1 MRTTASKRLA
11 SIENPSPEEQQR
23 AYQEELRRTSAER
36 RGALA
41 SGDRPSYYHREIAR
55 LYRLLVPENAS
66 VLVLGSGNGG
76 LLRALR
82 PAVGVGVDIDPEAV
96 AAARAAHPDL
106 RFETVEAYED
116 LGELALALAPGA
128 EHRAVSGSAVT
139 AAGST
144 VAPRSLEA
152 AAPTES
158 SRGQEAPRGPVFDF
172 VLLPDLLVDCWDVQ
186 AVFAELRRFC
196 HPGTRVIANSY
207 SRLWQV
213 PLSVARKLKLAR
225 PRLGRSWLDP
235 HDVRNLLALEGFE
248 CFRTMNE
255 VLCPLP
261 IPLVDRIMNR
271 GLAKLWPLRWFCL
284 TNFFIA
290 RPAPAPSPRPLTVS
304 VVVPARNEAGN
315 IRRICEEI
323 PDLGAGTEIIFVEGS
338 STDDTWETLERTIP
352 EFAHRD
358 IKLLKQPG
366 KGKGDAV
373 RHAYARANGDIL
385 MILDADLT
393 VPAADLRRFYDAIA
407 LGRGEFINGV
417 RLVYP
422 MQDDAMRFLNLVANK
437 FFALAF
443 SWVLGQPIKDTLCG
457 TKVMTRRNYERLA
470 ANRAYFGEF
479 DPFGDFDLIFGAA
492 KLNLRIIDLPIRYQ
506 NRVYGTTNISRW
518 RHGVLLL
525 RMLALATRRL
535 KFV

>member
-1 MRTTASKRLA
+1 VSPARESAREDGAVRLA
-11 SIENPSPEEQQR
+11 SIDNPSPDEQRR
-23 AYQEELRRTSAER
+23 AYEEEMRRVAVER
-36 RGALA
+36 RRGTPSGA
-41 SGDRPSYYHREIAR
+41 RPSYYHREIRR
-55 LYRLLVPENAS
+55 LYRLLVPEGAS
-66 VLVLGSGNGG
+66 VLVLGSGDGG
-76 LLRALR
+76 LLDALKPSR
-82 PAVGVGVDIDPEAV
+82 GVGVDIDAGAVEAAQAHYPALRFQTV
-96 AAARAAHPDL
+96 ESYERLEGVGGAAHA
-106 RFETVEAYED
+106 TTAHT
-116 LGELALALAPGA
+116 GA
-128 EHRAVSGSAVT
+128 RSDARGASERSNDT
-139 AAGST
+139 AT
-144 VAPRSLEA
+144 
-152 AAPTES
+152 
-158 SRGQEAPRGPVFDF
+158 FDF

-186 AVFAELRRFC
+186 AVLAALRPFC
-196 HPGTRVIANSY
+196 HAHTRVIANSY
-207 SRLWQV
+207 SRLWQG
-213 PLSVARKLKLAR
+213 PLSLARRLHLAR

-235 HDVRNLLALEGFE
+235 HDTQNLLALEGFE
-248 CFRTMNE
+248 CFRTVSE
-255 VLCPLP
+255 ILCPLP
-261 IPLVDRIMNR
+261 IPLVHRFMNR
-271 GLAKLWPLRWFCL
+271 VLAKLWLVRAFCL

-290 RPAPAPSPRPLTVS
+290 RPAPAPAPKPLTVS

-323 PDLGAGTEIIFVEGS
+323 PDLGGGTEIIFVEGN
-338 STDDTWETLERTIP
+338 STDDTWATLERTVP
-352 EFAHRD
+352 EFAHRN

-373 RHAYARANGDIL
+373 RCAFAVATGDIL

-393 VPAADLRRFYDAIA
+393 VPAADLRRFHDAIA

-437 FFALAF
+437 SFALAF

-457 TKVMTRRNYERLA
+457 TKVLTRQNYERLA